1 MTVEFFLPKGVCG
14 YSKSSVPFVI
24 FGKKFD
30 LNLFFLSIFFLSFYN
45 NKRDTCF
52 PFLVPAYL
60 NSVFCTVMCAL
71 LCYYAASSG
80 KWCYSEERTSQL
92 LRGGS
97 LKSHI
102 FCMVVLAVLSEDNFN
117 FLSYIL
123 A

>member
-1 MTVEFFLPKGVCG
+1 VTVEFLVPKDVCG

-30 LNLFFLSIFFLSFYN
+30 LHIFCHFTN
-45 NKRDTCF
+45 NKMDTCV

-60 NSVFCTVMCAL
+60 NSIFYTVMCAP

-80 KWCYSEERTSQL
+80 EWCYSEERTSQL

-97 LKSHI
+97 PNSHI
-102 FCMVVLAVLSEDNFN
+102 FCIFVPAALSGDNFN
-117 FLSYIL
+117 CVSDIHAPTIEL
-123 A
+123 